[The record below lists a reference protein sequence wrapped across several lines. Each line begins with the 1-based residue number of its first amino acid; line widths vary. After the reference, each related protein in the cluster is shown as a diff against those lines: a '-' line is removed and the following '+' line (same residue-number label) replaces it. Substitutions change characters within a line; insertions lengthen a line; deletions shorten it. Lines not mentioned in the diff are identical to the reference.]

1 MICQET
7 VNRILKFRDDRA
19 WRPFHNPKDLAISV
33 SLEAAEL
40 LENFQWSGDDT
51 EVAEKKDDIAA
62 ELADVMIYCILMADC
77 MGLDLDQ
84 ILHSK
89 MEENEAKY
97 AVKDAYGSK
106 QKYTEF

>member
-7 VNRILKFRDDRA
+7 VARILKFRDDRG
-19 WRPFHNPKDLAISV
+19 WRCFHNPKDLAISV

-40 LENFQWSGDDT
+40 LENFQWSGEDID
-51 EVAEKKDDIAA
+51 VPEKKDDIAA

-77 MGLDLDQ
+77 MGFDLDQ
-84 ILHSK
+84 ILHCK

-97 AVKDAYGSK
+97 TVKNAYGSK
-106 QKYTEF
+106 KKYTEF